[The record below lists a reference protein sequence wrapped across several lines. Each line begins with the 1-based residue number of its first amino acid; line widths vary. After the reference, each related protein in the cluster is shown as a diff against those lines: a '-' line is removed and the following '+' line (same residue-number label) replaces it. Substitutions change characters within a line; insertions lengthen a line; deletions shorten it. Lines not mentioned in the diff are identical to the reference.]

1 MVGASSSDALR
12 IVVHLDV
19 QLPAD
24 AAITV
29 VAPPALG
36 ESGFAF
42 TCSLLPTEMQTKEM
56 QTKHTTEANGAEAL
70 PEGAQGG
77 SSFALDVVRVDER
90 ADDAGAG
97 RSGAEGGGGWG
108 HPLRGVGRAVA
119 GPIGVAEGAL
129 REGYRGAGEGVGQ
142 GECSLQGP
150 AARAA
155 AIPAAMRMGGRGRT
169 SGSSPRQW
177 RPAAVLL
184 RHRS

>member
-19 QLPAD
+19 RLPAD

-42 TCSLLPTEMQTKEM
+42 TCSLLPREMQTKEM

-97 RSGAEGGGGWG
+97 RSGAEGGGGG
-108 HPLRGVGRAVA
+108 L
-119 GPIGVAEGAL
+119 
-129 REGYRGAGEGVGQ
+129 
-142 GECSLQGP
+142 
-150 AARAA
+150 
-155 AIPAAMRMGGRGRT
+155 T
-169 SGSSPRQW
+169 
-177 RPAAVLL
+177 
-184 RHRS
+184 